1 MKLQESGENYL
12 EAILLLK
19 QEKGAVRS
27 IDIAQWMNFSKP
39 SISRAMSLLRE
50 NGYIVMDKDGL
61 IEFTPTGLETAQRV
75 YERHTILTRFL
86 VQLGVDEA
94 VAAQDACRIEHVI
107 SQESFQRI
115 KEKLREQESKDN
127 SFQN

>member
-19 QEKGAVRS
+19 REKGAVRS

-50 NGYIVMDKDGL
+50 NG
-61 IEFTPTGLETAQRV
+61 
-75 YERHTILTRFL
+75 
-86 VQLGVDEA
+86 
-94 VAAQDACRIEHVI
+94 
-107 SQESFQRI
+107 
-115 KEKLREQESKDN
+115 
-127 SFQN
+127 

>member
-1 MKLQESGENYL
+1 
-12 EAILLLK
+12 
-19 QEKGAVRS
+19 
-27 IDIAQWMNFSKP
+27 
-39 SISRAMSLLRE
+39 
-50 NGYIVMDKDGL
+50 MDKDGL

-115 KEKLREQESKDN
+115 KEKLREQESKDD

>member
-50 NGYIVMDKDGL
+50 KMCIRD
-61 IEFTPTGLETAQRV
+61 
-75 YERHTILTRFL
+75 
-86 VQLGVDEA
+86 
-94 VAAQDACRIEHVI
+94 
-107 SQESFQRI
+107 S
-115 KEKLREQESKDN
+115 SKDKH
-127 SFQN
+127 SHKTDGQNKDQFI